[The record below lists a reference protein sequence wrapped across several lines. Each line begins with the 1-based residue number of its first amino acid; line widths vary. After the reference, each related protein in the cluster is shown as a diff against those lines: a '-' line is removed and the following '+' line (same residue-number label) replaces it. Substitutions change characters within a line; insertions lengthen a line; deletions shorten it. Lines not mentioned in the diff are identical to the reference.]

1 MLEERILVIFFKT
14 SWLHTKNHIL
24 HLDQPL
30 QLVLPLLILGQRQQQ
45 LLGKLERK
53 NRCQLKI
60 INPQGKVE
68 RKFKEAVGL
77 SKITGGLLRRIFRS
91 LFMKLNSTFVKLTGI
106 VLTSPSSFFFQK
118 QLSHLS
124 PVVNRVAQCCCLDRE
139 LDRQQ
144 LRSTRSPPAGLKL
157 LKQKLLMRRSWSS
170 LFAELD
176 TSSLCCIWLMYWPL
190 HNAYP
195 CISWFFHAPKQLFF
209 SRDSKQSGR
218 LEKYSSMRNILNQ
231 LLKIFTPEK
240 YSLLKNSHPWKIF
253 TPEKYSPLKNIHPW
267 KRFTSE
273 KYSPLKNIHPKNI
286 HPKNIHPFKKV
297 TP

>member
-1 MLEERILVIFFKT
+1 
-14 SWLHTKNHIL
+14 
-24 HLDQPL
+24 
-30 QLVLPLLILGQRQQQ
+30 
-45 LLGKLERK
+45 
-53 NRCQLKI
+53 
-60 INPQGKVE
+60 
-68 RKFKEAVGL
+68 
-77 SKITGGLLRRIFRS
+77 
-91 LFMKLNSTFVKLTGI
+91 MKLNSTFVKLTGI

-176 TSSLCCIWLMYWPL
+176 TSSLCCIWPMYWPL

-209 SRDSKQSGR
+209 
-218 LEKYSSMRNILNQ
+218 
-231 LLKIFTPEK
+231 FPEIQN
-240 YSLLKNSHPWKIF
+240 SLVALKNVHPWEIF
-253 TPEKYSPLKNIHPW
+253 LINSWKYSPRKNIHSW
-267 KRFTSE
+267 K
-273 KYSPLKNIHPKNI
+273 I
-286 HPKNIHPFKKV
+286 V